1 MFVVLEVAM
10 FSKITK
16 VGTEKVTHL
25 KGGHQENPIKE
36 HLRSCFSAIIVHLG
50 SSKLLKFSTGL
61 GILISTRICLKLL
74 F

>member
-50 SSKLLKFSTGL
+50 SSKLLK
-61 GILISTRICLKLL
+61 ILYRFGHSNINTNLS
-74 F
+74 